1 VHCSTAW
8 SANVVADLLQSLQ
21 PAVLAL
27 GWTLIHALWQAA
39 LVAALYAVS
48 RQVLRGARARV
59 ALGHLALLALTVLPL
74 LTFLDR
80 IAAPAGNAALSGSDV
95 FVLSALAAAE
105 QGGRS
110 FEAWL
115 PWLVVGW
122 SGGVALLCLRQII
135 QWRELHRLCRRAVP
149 LDAEW
154 QGRFDA
160 LKRRVGV
167 RFRVGL
173 RQSADVALPMLVGIL
188 RPTILLPASLML
200 RLPVDRIELILLH
213 ELAHL
218 RRLDPLFNLLQ
229 TIVETLL
236 FYHPAVHWM
245 SRRLREDRELCCD
258 EIVLANG
265 ADPMRYARVLLALA
279 ETQSAPAPVLALAAS
294 GGALM
299 QRIERIVDLPP
310 AAQSAPK
317 AFGPV
322 GVMLG
327 VALIGAVLLQSQARW
342 TALEPLPAG
351 FGPERLAATQWQPYV
366 DDLVPRVATLFELL
380 PPFAV
385 AEELAAALPAPLPT
399 AAPSNAIE
407 LPAPSMLAQAP
418 QAANDVALQSF
429 APESVPAAPA
439 AGDTNAVE
447 PLLRPAPLYPPAA
460 RERGLEGW
468 VNLTYRIDLDGRPFD
483 VSIDAAQPDG
493 VFERA
498 ALQALQQ
505 WRFDAAAASM
515 DVQRVRFDF
524 VLDRAAK
531 PSGQGP
537 AAESRQCLRST
548 GTRLCRPSRGAPLT
562 VLLSGS

>member
-1 VHCSTAW
+1 M
-8 SANVVADLLQSLQ
+8 VADLLQSLE

-39 LVAALYAVS
+39 LVAAFYALS
-48 RQVLRGARARV
+48 RLLLRGARARV

-74 LTFLDR
+74 LTFLEH
-80 IAAPAGNAALSGSDV
+80 IAAPAGG
-95 FVLSALAAAE
+95 SALAGGELLVVSALVAAE
-105 QGGRS
+105 QGGVS

-135 QWRELHRLCRRAVP
+135 QWRQLHRLCRDAAP
-149 LDAEW
+149 LDAAW
-154 QGRFDA
+154 QERFAA
-160 LKRRVGV
+160 LKRRMGV

-173 RQSADVALPMLVGIL
+173 RQSAEVALPMLIGIL
-188 RPTILLPASLML
+188 RPTILLPAGLML
-200 RLPVDRIELILLH
+200 RLPIDRIELILLH

-218 RRLDPLFNLLQ
+218 RRLDPVFNLLQ

-236 FYHPAVHWM
+236 FYHPAVHWV

-258 EIVLANG
+258 EIVLAHG

-299 QRIERIVDLPP
+299 QRIERIVDLPS

-327 VALIGAVLLQSQARW
+327 VALVGAVLLQSQARW
-342 TALEPLPAG
+342 AAIEPMPFG
-351 FGPERLAATQWQPYV
+351 FGHVRLASAPWQWRPEV
-366 DDLVPRVATLFELL
+366 TDLAPRIASALELL
-380 PPFAV
+380 PPRAV
-385 AEELAAALPAPLPT
+385 AQELATTLPISLPT
-399 AAPSNAIE
+399 ASPAI
-407 LPAPSMLAQAP
+407 
-418 QAANDVALQSF
+418 ALERH
-429 APESVPAAPA
+429 ARPTLDRSVLVSGDLLVEPLAPA
-439 AGDTNAVE
+439 ATAPPPTEPAAIAVE
-447 PLLRPAPLYPPAA
+447 PLQRRAPVYPPAA

-468 VNLTYRIDLDGRPFD
+468 VNLTYRIDQEGRPFD
-483 VSIDAAQPDG
+483 VSVDAAQPAG
-493 VFERA
+493 AFERA
-498 ALQALQQ
+498 ALAALQQ
-505 WRFDAAAASM
+505 WRFEAGAASM
-515 DVQRVRFDF
+515 AVQRVRFDF

-531 PSGQGP
+531 PSGQDP
-537 AAESRQCLRST
+537 APESRACRRQT
-548 GTRLCRPSRGAPLT
+548 GTRLCRPTRSGAPLT

>member
-1 VHCSTAW
+1 
-8 SANVVADLLQSLQ
+8 VAVDLPQSLE

-27 GWTLIHALWQAA
+27 GWTLVHALWQAA
-39 LVAALYAVS
+39 LVAAIYALA

-59 ALGHLALLALTVLPL
+59 ALGHLALLALTVLPV

-80 IAAPAGNAALSGSDV
+80 VAVPAGGAALAGGEN
-95 FVLSALAAAE
+95 FVLSVLAATQ
-105 QGGRS
+105 QGHPS
-110 FEAWL
+110 IEAWL

-122 SGGVALLCLRQII
+122 GGGVAWLCLRQIL
-135 QWRELHRLCRRAVP
+135 QWRQLHRLCRRAVP
-149 LDAEW
+149 LDAAW
-154 QGRFDA
+154 QARFEA

-200 RLPVDRIELILLH
+200 RLPADRIELILLH

-279 ETQSAPAPVLALAAS
+279 ETQSAPAPLLALAAS

-317 AFGPV
+317 ALGPV

-327 VALIGAVLLQSQARW
+327 VALAGAVVLQGQGRW
-342 TALEPLPAG
+342 AALEPLPGGAA
-351 FGPERLAATQWQPYV
+351 PERLAAAPWQPSV
-366 DDLVPRVATLFELL
+366 ADLAPRIATLLELL
-380 PPFAV
+380 PPITA
-385 AEELAAALPAPLPT
+385 AEVRPEALPAPLPT
-399 AAPSNAIE
+399 SAPGSAIEVPPPPALTRAALPASELRVEPVAAAKPMGPAAAPG
-407 LPAPSMLAQAP
+407 
-418 QAANDVALQSF
+418 AA
-429 APESVPAAPA
+429 
-439 AGDTNAVE
+439 E
-447 PLLRPAPLYPPAA
+447 PLQRRAPVYPPAA

-483 VSIDAAQPDG
+483 VGVDAAQPDG

-531 PSGQGP
+531 PGGKGP
-537 AAESRQCLRST
+537 EPESRNCLRQT
-548 GTRLCRPSRGAPLT
+548 GTRLCRPARSSAPLT